1 MTVES
6 NSSQDL
12 TGNAS
17 AASPSRHFPR
27 PVIFGEALFD
37 CFPDGRKVL
46 GGAPFNVAWHLQG
59 FELDPLMISRVGE
72 DEAGQEILNRMSA
85 WGMLTSGI
93 QVDDAHPTGRV
104 TVTLPNDV
112 PSFGIEPQ
120 QAYDYI
126 DADDACTAVSENTV
140 GLLYH
145 GTLALREDR
154 SFRCLKALIPTS
166 AGSIFC
172 DVNLR
177 DPWWTEELVT
187 WSLANASCVKLN
199 DTELRVLTALP
210 AGTREQCVNA
220 AKTLASRH
228 RLPNLIVTLGADGA
242 FVISQG
248 GRIRWADAVAA
259 NATADTVGAGD
270 AFSAVFVAGSLH
282 GWDAGATLERAARFA
297 SDICGIRGA
306 TTDDRSLYREHLA
319 SWNSEHTSVKESE
332 SGG

>member
-1 MTVES
+1 MTVEN
-6 NSSQDL
+6 NSSPDL
-12 TGNAS
+12 KGNAPAES
-17 AASPSRHFPR
+17 APRHFPR

-37 CFPDGRKVL
+37 CFPDGHQVL

-59 FELDPLMISRVGE
+59 FELDPLMVSRVGA

-93 QVDDAHPTGRV
+93 QVDEAHPTGRV
-104 TVTLPNDV
+104 TVTLSRDV
-112 PSFGIEPQ
+112 PSFEIEPH

-126 DADDACTAVSENTV
+126 DADDARFAVSESTI

-154 SFRCLKALIPTS
+154 SLRCLKALIPTS

-187 WSLANASCVKLN
+187 WSLANASNVKLN
-199 DTELRVLTALP
+199 ETELRVLTALP
-210 AGTREQCVNA
+210 VVSREQCVSA
-220 AKTLASRH
+220 AKTLADRH
-228 RLPNLIVTLGADGA
+228 RLPTLIVTLGADGA
-242 FVISQG
+242 FVLSEG
-248 GRIRWADAVAA
+248 GQIQWADAVAV

-282 GWDAGATLERAARFA
+282 GWEAGMTLERAVRFA
-297 SDICGIRGA
+297 ADICGVRGA
-306 TTDDRSLYREHLA
+306 TTDDRSLYRKHLGLW
-319 SWNSEHTSVKESE
+319 SNEHTPVKESE
-332 SGG
+332 SG